1 MAGRTPLVGPPTSEK
16 NGETKNSLEVHAA
29 MASDLAS
36 SVDDELMDVSRDN
49 VEHVTEREQDMEWR
63 K

>member
-1 MAGRTPLVGPPTSEK
+1 MRQW
-16 NGETKNSLEVHAA
+16 
-29 MASDLAS
+29 LAS